1 MAFLWQNT
9 SLFANSKCYWGTAE
23 ERKASASRKG
33 WHVRIVATCDC
44 CSKNYLPNGVCNL
57 QKLSKNVQSHDI
69 VTTYLKKHVEI
80 VKKTSITSES
90 IQLKLPNKKFI
101 DQLIKEVA
109 MGALESVVSKIG
121 YQFSYSVYIACS
133 STTLQN
139 TSWKNINAAE
149 ITVFV

>member
-1 MAFLWQNT
+1 
-9 SLFANSKCYWGTAE
+9 
-23 ERKASASRKG
+23 
-33 WHVRIVATCDC
+33 
-44 CSKNYLPNGVCNL
+44 
-57 QKLSKNVQSHDI
+57 

-139 TSWKNINAAE
+139 TS
-149 ITVFV
+149 